1 MSQSVLRLRRVEVER
16 LGRRPVGRAAEQVAL
31 TGADP
36 ERADEVELGG
46 RLDPLGDDQ
55 RAPAVGQVAQRADDL
70 ERGLVDGAALD
81 ERQVD
86 LDDVE
91 LELAEQ
97 PQPGVAGTDVVGGEA
112 DPGDAAVLG
121 RAAQPADVLDRLALG
136 QLEDDVARVEA
147 VPDQHAQQ
155 GVDAELVDLHRPR
168 REVDR

>member
-1 MSQSVLRLRRVEVER
+1 MSGIDAQAVDQPVGAPAQRIEVER

-31 TGADP
+31 ARPDA

-46 RLDPLGDDQ
+46 RLDALGDDE

-91 LELAEQ
+91 LELAEE
-97 PQPGVAGTDVVGGEA
+97 PEPGVAGADVVGGEA
-112 DPGDAAVLG
+112 DAGDPAVLG
-121 RAAQPADVLDRLALG
+121 RAAQPADVLDSLAFG

-147 VPDQHAQQ
+147 VA
-155 GVDAELVDLHRPR
+155 GRACAGGRGR
-168 REVDR
+168 